1 MNFGRECSFWDLY
14 SKAGIRIPQIQRDYV
29 QGRNSLRVETNRVNF
44 VEELVSALTGKG
56 KTMMLNFIYGYY
68 EDERFVPIDGQQRLT
83 TLFLLHFYVFSKA
96 GREDLRIRCD
106 RLNFSYETRYTT
118 DRFFR
123 ALYEH
128 SDICN
133 SANIRDAILDS
144 SWYAFSWNYD
154 PSIESSVIM
163 LREIQKAFEKEE
175 GNHDWGKYSDTLQGK
190 NGDCPIKFMLLEL
203 GRDQLGKPNQLYIRM
218 NSRGKQL
225 TDFENFKAS
234 LYEYADESDNKEL
247 KEWKGKISNY
257 LDGDWQD
264 LIWQLPG
271 NNDTAEKYS
280 DVFYREVIHWIFVN
294 RLCSESRIK
303 DEDKEWITPSGKSI
317 ADIVLK
323 NYLDIACD
331 KNNIIACV
339 KDIFYTFDVLNKI
352 RSYKVFDTIKNEV
365 LMYKEDKRIYQ
376 SVISEYKSRIIL
388 FAITRFGQ
396 KVQEC
401 EFSEE
406 SFFNW
411 FRIIRNLTNNTEIDD
426 AITFC
431 RICKSIGE
439 FKLPAAIGSDISS
452 IESLDG
458 FAKRQ
463 IKEEKFKQKI
473 INYRP
478 EWKKIIYKAEKND
491 YFQGE
496 ILFSFYLGDIYSV
509 EDAGTEK
516 LKAYEELWEKIETTM
531 EFANEHDNLFHR
543 ALLTCGD
550 YSKKAPGWM
559 GDNGVVTFFRY
570 KEKHHNYDWRGF
582 LRPVEKEAK
591 EEWEKWMERL
601 KIFKSFLERIKI
613 EDIKENETKDM
624 EDIAEEMISEYCN
637 SESSRKNEWEELLY
651 SLVQHEELF
660 EYCRNYYYIWH
671 DKKSEVEEE
680 YDRYV
685 LMKNSKRNTYVEVNV
700 KVLSLLLKC
709 DELRNGG
716 NPYNS
721 EDRRSY
727 LKIGQYHVEYKKR
740 CFVNAS
746 GEPYK
751 DSDGKD
757 ISSVDEMKKYLDSV
771 SVR

>member
-1 MNFGRECSFWDLY
+1 MNIGRECSFWDLY

-29 QGRNSLRVETNRVNF
+29 QGRNSVRVETNRVNF

-106 RLNFSYETRYTT
+106 CLNFSYETRYTT

-426 AITFC
+426 AITYC
-431 RICKSIGE
+431 GICK
-439 FKLPAAIGSDISS
+439 AIGKFESPDAIDSDIST
-452 IESLDG
+452 INSLEG

-463 IKEEKFKQKI
+463 VKEEELKQKI
-473 INYRP
+473 INSRP
-478 EWKKIIYKAEKND
+478 EWKETICKAEENN

-496 ILFSFYLGDIYSV
+496 LMFSFQLAGIYTSD
-509 EDAGTEK
+509 DATPEK
-516 LKAYEELWEKIETTM
+516 KKEYEILWEKIETTM
-531 EFANEHDNLFHR
+531 KFAKENDNLFHR
-543 ALLTCGD
+543 ALLTCGN
-550 YSKKAPGWM
+550 YSIKAPGWM

-570 KEKHHNYDWRGF
+570 NEKHHNYDWRGF
-582 LRPVEKEAK
+582 LRPDEKD
-591 EEWEKWMERL
+591 ERL
-601 KIFKSFLERIKI
+601 KIFKRFLDKIRI
-613 EDIKENETKDM
+613 EDIKKNETQAIKC
-624 EDIAEEMISEYCN
+624 IAEEMISEYCV
-637 SESSRKNEWEELLY
+637 SESSRKNEWEELLH
-651 SLVQHEELF
+651 SLVRYKELF

-671 DKKSEVEEE
+671 DKKSGVEGE

-685 LMKNSKRNTYVEVNV
+685 LMKNSKRNTYVEANV
-700 KVLSLLLKC
+700 KVLSLLLEC
-709 DELRNGG
+709 DEPRNGG

-721 EDRRSY
+721 EDCRSY

-746 GEPYK
+746 GESYK

-757 ISSVDEMKKYLDSV
+757 ISSVDEMVKYLKSASV
-771 SVR
+771 G